1 MSITLDDG
9 IVVVMKYLVLF
20 AQGPT
25 SVGASVPD
33 LPGCIAVGKTR
44 AEAERLIA
52 EAMALHVAA
61 LREMGGV
68 PEPVTEAAFIELST

>member
-1 MSITLDDG
+1 M
-9 IVVVMKYLVLF
+9 
-20 AQGPT
+20 
-25 SVGASVPD
+25 GASVPD

-61 LREMGGV
+61 LREMGSV
-68 PEPVTEAAFIELST
+68 PEPVTEAALIEVRSRLGHQERRRT